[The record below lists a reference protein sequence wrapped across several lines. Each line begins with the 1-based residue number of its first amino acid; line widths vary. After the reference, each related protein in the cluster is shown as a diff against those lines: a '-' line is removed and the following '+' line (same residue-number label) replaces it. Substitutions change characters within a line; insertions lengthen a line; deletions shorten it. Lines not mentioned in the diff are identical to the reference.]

1 MFQPLDGPSAH
12 ATLSVDTTTVQE
24 VKVGA
29 SALEERK
36 VVTIQPSNKIYIYF
50 GDGISAPSS
59 ATVVANGMTLFKDA
73 LMSFEATCM
82 QPVYILSVS
91 GTVVVR
97 IAERA

>member
-1 MFQPLDGPSAH
+1 MILPLDGPSAH
-12 ATLSVDTTTVQE
+12 ATLSVNATTVQE
-24 VKVGA
+24 VKAGA

-36 VVTIQPSNKIYIYF
+36 VITIQPANKIYIYF

-59 ATVVANGMTLFKDA
+59 ATVIANGMTLFKDA
-73 LMSFEATCM
+73 LMSFEATYM

-91 GTVVVR
+91 GTVSVK